1 MQTNVWIIQSK
12 QPDKFTA
19 RIKKGLKACLQWK
32 VHLAYPASLQAL
44 HSNTKKQLFGLQVR
58 RADHLAM
65 LPALIVSTILCCEA
79 KVCNNCKLK
88 LLFFRTAVFFE
99 NFPTLDSHANTVICH
114 VVAYPSRWLPNHDK
128 LVYSVRQFEN

>member
-1 MQTNVWIIQSK
+1 MQQCTENLQCIVSKKIFFLLTKICGKNNCKTNVWIIQSK

-19 RIKKGLKACLQWK
+19 PIKKGLKACLQWK
-32 VHLAYPASLQAL
+32 VHLAYPASLQEL

-58 RADHLAM
+58 RADHLAT

-88 LLFFRTAVFFE
+88 LLFFRTAVFSKIFR
-99 NFPTLDSHANTVICH
+99 H
-114 VVAYPSRWLPNHDK
+114 
-128 LVYSVRQFEN
+128 